1 MHNYFLENPINGTMI
16 ENNNEF
22 LSYKIQ
28 KGDVLSEIA
37 IRFGVSVESINENN
51 KLNNKP
57 IHPGQIIKIYI

>member
-1 MHNYFLENPINGTMI
+1 MV

-51 KLNNKP
+51 KLNNKQ
-57 IHPGQIIKIYI
+57 IYPGQIIKIYI